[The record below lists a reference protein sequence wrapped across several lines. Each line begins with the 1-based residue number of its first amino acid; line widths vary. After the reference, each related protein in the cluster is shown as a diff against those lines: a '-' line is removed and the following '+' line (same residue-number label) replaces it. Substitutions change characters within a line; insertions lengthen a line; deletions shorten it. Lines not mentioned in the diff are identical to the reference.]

1 MLEIIINCKGIRM
14 VKEGEIYMDNNL
26 FDYFENLRLNFL
38 RWVSNDVVFLII
50 MDE

>member
-1 MLEIIINCKGIRM
+1 M
-14 VKEGEIYMDNNL
+14 VKDGEIYIDSNL